1 MIIAC
6 SLKLQQIHSAHY
18 DGSNFDPY
26 TPHGLLTVYPELNL
40 STVLSEPTRHTPLRI
55 AGRAD
60 WGFGYSARTAD
71 GGKGSYVIA
80 VEAKSPSELGSAESQ
95 LLAYLGMM
103 RAERIAASKK
113 NPVVQGFVTD
123 GREYQFISI
132 NNDGLVRMSER
143 LRIMHE
149 GNRKTIYNWI
159 ITMMD
164 TAIRGTPSAS
174 PTKQAVLRD
183 QEINQFD
190 STVWRRSYNALVH
203 SVEIKE
209 FDEDTMDL
217 GDLFTG
223 LK

>member
-1 MIIAC
+1 M
-6 SLKLQQIHSAHY
+6 HSAHY
-18 DGSNFDPY
+18 DESNIGPAGS
-26 TPHGLLTVYPELNL
+26 HGLLTVYPELSL
-40 STVLSEPTRHTPLRI
+40 STVVSEPTKHTPLRI
-55 AGRAD
+55 SGRAD

-80 VEAKSPSELGSAESQ
+80 VEAKCPSELASAESQ

-103 RAERIAASKK
+103 RAERIAASKQ

-123 GREYQFISI
+123 GREYQFMSIS
-132 NNDGLVRMSER
+132 NDGLVRMSER

-149 GNRKTIYNWI
+149 ANRKSIYNWI

-174 PTKQAVLRD
+174 PTKHGMLRD
-183 QEINQFD
+183 HEINQFD
-190 STVWRRSYNALVH
+190 NTVWRRSYNALVQ

-217 GDLFTG
+217 ADVFTVN
-223 LK
+223 